1 MVYLYV
7 GQFLPKDRTAKALA
21 ELFGTPM
28 SAGTVAA
35 MTARAAAGLDDFTA
49 GVRARL
55 AEAEMAHFD
64 ETALR
69 VAGKLHW
76 VHSASTGKYVL
87 ITVHERRGVEA
98 MDAAGV
104 LPAFTGIAVHDGWA
118 PYDTY
123 TQATHARCN
132 AHLLRELQ
140 NLLSRAVWDEQRVL
154 SETSAWAIEHL
165 DDGDAVLIVDETGD
179 RKSSTDCVGAA
190 RQYSGTLGKVALCQV
205 TVNLTFA
212 TRRGHTII
220 DRALYLP
227 AAWTFDSND
236 ANWQGYPTTSSSRP
250 SPSRPPSC

>member
-1 MVYLYV
+1 MA
-7 GQFLPKDRTAKALA
+7 RI
-21 ELFGTPM
+21 
-28 SAGTVAA
+28 AGCFRRWEPRRVAGEF
-35 MTARAAAGLDDFTA
+35 AAGLLMELEDKNCWT
-49 GVRARL
+49 L
-55 AEAEMAHFD
+55 AEA
-64 ETALR
+64 
-69 VAGKLHW
+69 VG
-76 VHSASTGKYVL
+76 HSGP
-87 ITVHERRGVEA
+87 HR
-98 MDAAGV
+98 
-104 LPAFTGIAVHDGWA
+104 
-118 PYDTY
+118 
-123 TQATHARCN
+123 
-132 AHLLRELQ
+132 LQ